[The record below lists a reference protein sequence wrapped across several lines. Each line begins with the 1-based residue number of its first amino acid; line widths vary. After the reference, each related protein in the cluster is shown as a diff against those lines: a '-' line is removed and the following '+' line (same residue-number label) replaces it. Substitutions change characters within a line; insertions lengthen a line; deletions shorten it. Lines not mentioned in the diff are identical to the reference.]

1 VGHSTLT
8 LLASLSCVC
17 VLGAGCGSMQS
28 PGSEAS
34 SGVPSNS
41 IPSASPTKPKPAAD
55 SDFDPKNFNHPL
67 EITNQ
72 YFPMVPGTRLH
83 WKGHAFDEDDG
94 SRIEREIDFTVSDL
108 TKVINGVQTR
118 VAWERDY
125 SDGEMEEVELTYYAQ
140 DDSGTVWYFGEYSEE
155 LDSGK
160 IDDSPAWLG
169 GQQKARP
176 GIAMQAQPAT
186 GTKDYAEGWGP
197 AVEWN
202 DRAKVDQVG
211 ISNCV
216 PTGCYHDVAV
226 IAEFNPDEPGKTQ
239 LKYYAPG
246 VGGIRTGW
254 RGKNE
259 KEREELGLT
268 SQATLSGAELA
279 SADKAMLAEEKR
291 AYSRRPQVFGP
302 TAHMEKG

>member
-1 VGHSTLT
+1 M
-8 LLASLSCVC
+8 
-17 VLGAGCGSMQS
+17 GAGCGSVQS

-41 IPSASPTKPKPAAD
+41 TPSTSPTKPKPAAD
-55 SDFDPKNFNHPL
+55 SDFNPKNFSHPL

-72 YFPMVPGTRLH
+72 WFPMVPGARLH
-83 WKGHAFDEDDG
+83 WKGHAFDEEYG
-94 SRIEREIDFTVSDL
+94 SRIQREIDFTVSDL
-108 TKVINGVQTR
+108 TKVIDGVQTR

-125 SDGEMEEVELTYYAQ
+125 SNGEMEEVELTYYAQ
-140 DDSGTVWYFGEYSEE
+140 DDFGTVWYFGEYPEE
-155 LDSGK
+155 IDNGK
-160 IDDSPAWLG
+160 IDDSPTWLAG
-169 GQQKARP
+169 LQKARP
-176 GIAMQAQPAT
+176 GITMQTKPAT

-216 PTGCYHDVAV
+216 STGCYQDVVV

-246 VGGIRTGW
+246 IGGIRTGW

-259 KEREELGLT
+259 KEREELQLT
-268 SQATLSGAELA
+268 SHATISDTELA
-279 SADKAMLAEEKR
+279 SVDKAMVAQEKR

-302 TAHMEKG
+302 TAHMEKA